1 MAGGKRCVSWRMPI
15 LGEHDVL
22 EFFAKRIDDGNDFI
36 PAVHRQGATGQKAVL
51 NVNHEQYG
59 IAARLD

>member
-1 MAGGKRCVSWRMPI
+1 MPI

-22 EFFAKRIDDGNDFI
+22 ELFAKSIGDWNNLI
-36 PAVHRQGATGQKAVL
+36 SAVHRQSITRQKAVL

-59 IAARLD
+59 IAAWLD